1 MECGFPDIF
10 SRHIYS
16 TVAETIVVTNYAA
29 NVQKITFEA
38 AEMILGPWNQQMRIT
53 GKQQMQSKFTLRR
66 SFSKPMKYAVH
77 PPCFKQTKCPIS
89 KRSDFS
95 PCDNIWTGMHSNFL
109 SAKYF
114 AAVTILFY
122 NTSIVFRLLTDETT
136 LSLHPGDV
144 ETGAQSI
151 TVQTFP
157 NPLSKLEDTVLASL
171 TDGYDQVER
180 QTLPPKQIVP

>member
-1 MECGFPDIF
+1 
-10 SRHIYS
+10 
-16 TVAETIVVTNYAA
+16 
-29 NVQKITFEA
+29 
-38 AEMILGPWNQQMRIT
+38 
-53 GKQQMQSKFTLRR
+53 MQSKFTLRR
-66 SFSKPMKYAVH
+66 SFSKPIKYAVH
-77 PPCFKQTKCPIS
+77 SPCFEQTKFPIS

-95 PCDNIWTGMHSNFL
+95 PCDNIWTGIHSNFL
-109 SAKYF
+109 SAIYF

-171 TDGYDQVER
+171 TVTIKSNVKHCRRNKLFPEPGVPPFSVARGLLILVVKER
-180 QTLPPKQIVP
+180 QHNLLNITKTWHLHILVIFGLPCFNIL